1 VKDSDSLAPDR
12 IGRAAVLGAGV
23 MGAAIAAHLANV
35 GIPALLLDI
44 PPREGDDKDA
54 LVRAGLERARK
65 SKPASFSSSRA
76 PALVEVGN
84 FDDDLGR
91 LADCDWIVEAVVE
104 NLDIKRSLYERIA
117 PHVAPHALLTSNTSG
132 LSAAALSS
140 TLPELLRPR
149 FMVTHFFNPP
159 RYLKLL
165 ELVRGPDT
173 DDAVVDFF
181 AEFGDRV
188 LGKGVVH
195 AKDTPNFIANR
206 VGCFGI
212 FHVLQVMLDEGYT
225 VAEVDKLTG
234 RAIGRPGSA
243 TFRTADLVG
252 LDTLAHVAGNLYE
265 GLEHDPHRDLFDP
278 PDFMKK
284 LVAQGRLGE
293 KSGAGFYKKVKGA
306 DGKSE
311 ILMVDAATLEYV
323 PQGKVSFGALDMAK
337 NVEDLR
343 ERVHGLVRAQDR
355 AGAFLWKTFSATMR
369 YAAACIP
376 EIADDVVSVDRAMR
390 WGFGWELGP
399 FELWDAMGFRWACA
413 RMTEEGHELPP
424 LAKALHDAGSE
435 GFYREE
441 AGKHSFFA
449 GAGVAGITAPR
460 AADGFAPV
468 PTPPEYLVL
477 ADLKAAGRVVLE
489 SPDASLVDLGDG
501 VACLE
506 FHTKMNTVGPGIVDM
521 MERSLDEVEARWKG
535 LVIGNDAPQFSAGAN
550 LLLILNE
557 LDDDNADDVAWM
569 VERFQ
574 KANTRLRGSSRPVVA
589 APSGLT
595 LGGGCEM
602 VMGAD
607 AVVAS
612 LETYIG
618 LVEVGAGVVP
628 AGGGCKELVR
638 RADEAAPT
646 LPGTDL
652 FPYVRRIFE
661 TVGMGKV
668 ATSAHEAQEMGFLR
682 TTDRVVANRDRLL
695 HDAKMQVLAM
705 DAAGYRPPLPRT
717 DIRVA
722 GEPGLAALRV
732 GLDQME
738 RAGYISAYDKVVG
751 DALAWVLCGGEVSAS
766 SRVSEE
772 YLLELEKEAFM
783 RLCSETKTLERM
795 EYILK
800 TGKPLRN

>member
-1 VKDSDSLAPDR
+1 VKDLHAPDR
-12 IGRAAVLGAGV
+12 VGRAAVLGAGV

-35 GIPALLLDI
+35 GIPTLLLDI
-44 PPREGDDKDA
+44 PPRDGDDKDA

-76 PALVEVGN
+76 PGLVEVGN
-84 FDDDLGR
+84 FDDDLPR
-91 LADCDWIVEAVVE
+91 LSECDWIVEAVVE
-104 NLDIKRSLYERIA
+104 NLDIKRSLFEKIA

-132 LSAAALSS
+132 LSAAALSGA
-140 TLPELLRPR
+140 LPEELRAR

-165 ELVRGPDT
+165 ELVRGPAT
-173 DDAVVDFF
+173 DDSVVSFF
-181 AEFGDRV
+181 SDFGDRV
-188 LGKGVVH
+188 LGKGIVH

-212 FHVLQVMLDEGYT
+212 FHVLQLMLEEGYT

-252 LDTLAHVAGNLYE
+252 LDTLAHVAANLYE
-265 GLEHDPHRDLFDP
+265 GLPHDPHRDLFDP
-278 PDFMKK
+278 PDFMKR
-284 LVAQGRLGE
+284 LVDDGRLGE
-293 KSGAGFYKKVKGA
+293 KSGAGFYKKVRGA

-311 ILMVDAATLEYV
+311 ILMVDPSTLDYV
-323 PQGKVSFGALDMAK
+323 PQGKVSFGALEMAR
-337 NVEDLR
+337 NVEDLG
-343 ERVHGLVRAQDR
+343 ERIHGLVRAQDR
-355 AGAFLWKTFSATMR
+355 AGSFLWKTFSATMR

-376 EIADDVVSVDRAMR
+376 EISDDVVNVDRAMR

-399 FELWDAMGFRWACA
+399 FELWDAMGFRWACE
-413 RMTEEGHELPP
+413 RMTEEGHELPA
-424 LAKALHDAGSE
+424 LARTLYDEGGE
-435 GFYREE
+435 GFYREA
-441 AGKHSFFA
+441 AGKHTFFA
-449 GAGVAGITAPR
+449 GAGAEAS
-460 AADGFAPV
+460 ADADGFAPV
-468 PTPPEYLVL
+468 PTRPEYLVL
-477 ADLKAAGRVVLE
+477 ADLKAAGGVIIE

-506 FHTKMNTVGPGIVDM
+506 FRTKMNTVGPGIVDM
-521 MERSLDEVEARWKG
+521 MERSLDEVEARWQG

-557 LDDDNADDVAWM
+557 LDDDNAEDVAWI

-574 KANTRLRGSSRPVVA
+574 KANMRLRQCGRPVVS
-589 APSGLT
+589 APNGLT
-595 LGGGCEM
+595 LGGGCEITM
-602 VMGAD
+602 SGD

-618 LVEVGAGVVP
+618 LVEVGAGLVP
-628 AGGGCKELVR
+628 AGGGCKEMVR
-638 RADEAAPT
+638 RADEAAPR

-652 FPYVRRIFE
+652 FPYIRRIFE

-705 DAAGYRPPLPRT
+705 VEAGYRPTPPRA

-722 GEPGLAALRV
+722 GEPGLAALRI

-738 RAGYISAYDKVVG
+738 RAGYISAHDKVVG

-766 SRVSEE
+766 SLVSEE
-772 YLLELEKEAFM
+772 YLLDLEREAFM
-783 RLCSETKTLERM
+783 RLCSEPKTQERM

>member
-1 VKDSDSLAPDR
+1 MHAPDR
-12 IGRAAVLGAGV
+12 VGRAAVLGAGV

-35 GIPALLLDI
+35 GIPTLLLDI
-44 PPREGDDKDA
+44 PPRDGDDKNA
-54 LVRAGLERARK
+54 LVRSGLERARK
-65 SKPASFSSSRA
+65 SKPASFSSSRG
-76 PALVEVGN
+76 PSFVEVGN
-84 FDDDLGR
+84 FDDDLPR
-91 LADCDWIVEAVVE
+91 LAECDWIVEAVVE
-104 NLDIKRSLYERIA
+104 NLDIKRSLFEKIA

-132 LSAAALSS
+132 LSAAALSGA
-140 TLPELLRPR
+140 LPEELRPR

-173 DDAVVDFF
+173 DDGVVAFFSDFG
-181 AEFGDRV
+181 ERV
-188 LGKGVVH
+188 LGKGIVH

-212 FHVLQVMLDEGYT
+212 FHVLQLMLEEGYT

-252 LDTLAHVAGNLYE
+252 LDTLAHVAANLYE
-265 GLEHDPHRDLFDP
+265 GLSQDPHRDLFDP
-278 PDFMKK
+278 PDFMKR
-284 LVAQGRLGE
+284 LVDDGRLGQ
-293 KSGAGFYKKVKGA
+293 KSGAGFYKKVRGE

-311 ILMVDAATLEYV
+311 ILMVDPATLEYV
-323 PQGKVSFGALDMAK
+323 PQGKVSFGALEMAK
-337 NVEDLR
+337 NVGDLR
-343 ERVHGLVRAQDR
+343 ERIHGLVRAKDR
-355 AGAFLWKTFSATMR
+355 AGSFLWKTFSASMR
-369 YAAACIP
+369 YAAECIP
-376 EIADDVVSVDRAMR
+376 EISDDVVNVDRAMC

-399 FELWDAMGFRWACA
+399 FQLWDAMGFRWACE
-413 RMTEEGHELPP
+413 RMLDEGHELPE
-424 LAKALHDAGSE
+424 LARSLYDAGGES
-435 GFYREE
+435 FYRED
-441 AGKHSFFA
+441 AGKHAFFA
-449 GAGVAGITAPR
+449 GTGAAAP
-460 AADGFAPV
+460 ADDEGFAPV
-468 PTPPEYLVL
+468 PTRPEYLVL
-477 ADLKAAGRVVLE
+477 ADLKAAGGVILE

-521 MERSLDEVEARWKG
+521 MERSLDEVEARWQG
-535 LVIGNDAPQFSAGAN
+535 LVIGNDATQFSAGAN

-557 LDDDNADDVAWM
+557 LDDDNAEEVEWI

-574 KANTRLRGSSRPVVA
+574 KANMRLRRCSRPVVA
-589 APSGLT
+589 APNGLT
-595 LGGGCEM
+595 LGGGCEI
-602 VMGAD
+602 VMSGD

-618 LVEVGAGVVP
+618 LVEVGAGLVP
-628 AGGGCKELVR
+628 AGGGCKEMVR
-638 RADEAAPT
+638 RADEAAPR

-652 FPYVRRIFE
+652 FPYIRRIFE

-668 ATSAHEAQEMGFLR
+668 ATSAHEAQEMGFLSA
-682 TTDRVVANRDRLL
+682 TDRVVANRDRLL

-705 DAAGYRPPLPRT
+705 VEAGYRPTPPRA

-722 GEPGLAALRV
+722 GEPGLAALRI

-738 RAGYISAYDKVVG
+738 RAGYISAHDKVVG

-766 SRVSEE
+766 SLVSEE
-772 YLLELEKEAFM
+772 YLLDLEREAFM
-783 RLCSETKTLERM
+783 RLCSEPKTQERM

>member
-1 VKDSDSLAPDR
+1 
-12 IGRAAVLGAGV
+12 
-23 MGAAIAAHLANV
+23 M
-35 GIPALLLDI
+35 LLDI

-76 PALVEVGN
+76 PTLVEVGN
-84 FDDDLGR
+84 FEDDLPR
-91 LADCDWIVEAVVE
+91 LAECDWIVEAVVE
-104 NLDIKRSLYERIA
+104 NLDIKRSLYEKVA

-132 LSAAALSS
+132 LSAEALSGA
-140 TLPELLRPR
+140 LPEALRPR

-173 DDAVVDFF
+173 ADEVVAFF
-181 AEFGDRV
+181 EDFGDRV
-188 LGKGVVH
+188 LGKGIVH

-206 VGCFGI
+206 IGCFGI
-212 FHVLQVMLDEGYT
+212 FHVMRVMLDDGFT
-225 VAEVDKLTG
+225 LAEVDKLTG
-234 RAIGRPGSA
+234 KAIGRPGSA

-252 LDTLAHVAGNLYE
+252 LDTLAHVAANLFE
-265 GLEHDPHRDLFDP
+265 RLEQDPHRDLFDP
-278 PDFMKK
+278 PDFMKR
-284 LVAQGRLGE
+284 LVAEGRLGE
-293 KSGAGFYKKVKGA
+293 KSGEGFYKKVRGA

-311 ILMVDAATLEYV
+311 ILMVDPATLEYV
-323 PQGKVSFGALDMAK
+323 PQGKVSFGSLEMAK
-337 NVEDLR
+337 SVEDLR
-343 ERVHGLVRAQDR
+343 ERIHGLVRAEDR
-355 AGAFLWKTFSATMR
+355 AGAFLWKSFSATLR

-376 EIADDVVSVDRAMR
+376 EIADDIVNVDRAMR

-399 FELWDAMGFRWACA
+399 FELWDAMGFRWACE
-413 RMTEEGHELPP
+413 RMLEEGDAVPP
-424 LAKALHDAGSE
+424 LARALYDAGGE

-441 AGKHSFFA
+441 KGAHAFFV
-449 GAGVAGITAPR
+449 GGE
-460 AADGFAPV
+460 GFAPV
-468 PTPPEYLVL
+468 PTRPEYLVL
-477 ADLKAAGRVVLE
+477 ADLKAAGGVVLE

-506 FHTKMNTVGPGIVDM
+506 FHTKMNTVGPGIIDM
-521 MERSLDEVEARWKG
+521 MERSLDEVEAGWRG

-557 LDDDNADDVAWM
+557 LDDDNPEDVEWILG
-569 VERFQ
+569 RFQ
-574 KANTRLRGSSRPVVA
+574 HANLRMRQCSRPVVA
-589 APSGLT
+589 APAGLT
-595 LGGGCEM
+595 LGGGCE
-602 VMGAD
+602 VVLGAD

-638 RADEAAPT
+638 RADEAAPRA
-646 LPGTDL
+646 PDTDL
-652 FPYVRRIFE
+652 FPWIRRIFE

-682 TTDRVVANRDRLL
+682 ATDQVVANRDRLL
-695 HDAKMQVLAM
+695 HDAKMRVLAM
-705 DAAGYRPPLPRT
+705 SEAGYRPTPLRT
-717 DIRVA
+717 DIRVV
-722 GEPGLAALRV
+722 GEEGLAALRV

-738 RAGYISAYDKVVG
+738 RAGYISAHDKVVG
-751 DALAWVLCGGEVSAS
+751 DALAWVLCGGEVSSS

-783 RLCSETKTLERM
+783 RLCAEPKTLERM
-795 EYILK
+795 EYVLK

>member
-1 VKDSDSLAPDR
+1 MKDPLAPDR
-12 IGRAAVLGAGV
+12 VGRAAVLGAGV

-35 GIPALLLDI
+35 GVPTLLLDI
-44 PPREGDDKDA
+44 PPRDGDDKDA
-54 LVRAGLERARK
+54 LVRAGLERAKK

-76 PALVEVGN
+76 PTLVDVGN
-84 FDDDLGR
+84 FEEDLPR
-91 LADCDWIVEAVVE
+91 LAGCDWIVEAVVE
-104 NLDIKRSLYERIA
+104 SLDIKRALYAKVA

-132 LSAAALSS
+132 LSAAALSEA
-140 TLPELLRPR
+140 LPEALRPR

-173 DDAVVDFF
+173 RDDVVAFF
-181 AEFGDRV
+181 EDFGDRV
-188 LGKGVVH
+188 LGKGIVH

-212 FHVLQVMLDEGYT
+212 FHVMRTMTEDGYT

-234 RAIGRPGSA
+234 KAIGRPASA

-252 LDTLAHVAGNLYE
+252 LDTLAHVAGNLHE
-265 GLEHDPHRDLFDP
+265 RLTDDPYRDLFDP
-278 PDFMKK
+278 PDFVKR
-284 LVAQGRLGE
+284 LVAEGRLGE
-293 KSGAGFYKKVKGA
+293 KSGAGFYEKVRGA
-306 DGKSE
+306 DGQSE
-311 ILMVDAATLEYV
+311 ILMLDPATLEYV
-323 PQGKVSFGALDMAK
+323 PQGKVSFAALEMAR
-337 NVEDLR
+337 NVEDLG
-343 ERVHGLVRAQDR
+343 ERVHGLVRAGDR
-355 AGAFLWKTFSATMR
+355 AGAFLWKSFSATLR

-376 EIADDVVSVDRAMR
+376 EIADDIVNVDRAMR

-399 FELWDAMGFRWACA
+399 FELWDAMGFRWACE
-413 RMTEEGHELPP
+413 RMLAEGDALPP
-424 LAKALHDAGSE
+424 LARELYDAGGE

-441 AGKHSFFA
+441 KGTHAFFV
-449 GAGVAGITAPR
+449 GGG
-460 AADGFAPV
+460 DFAPV
-468 PTPPEYLVL
+468 PTREEHLVL
-477 ADLKAAGRVVLE
+477 TDLKAAGGVVLE
-489 SPDASLVDLGDG
+489 SPDATLVDLGDG

-506 FHTKMNTVGPGIVDM
+506 FHTKMNTVGPGILDM
-521 MERSLDEVEARWKG
+521 MERSLDEVEARWRG

-557 LDDDNADDVAWM
+557 LDDDNAEDVEWTLG
-569 VERFQ
+569 RFQ
-574 KANTRLRGSSRPVVA
+574 RVNQRLRMSSRPVVA
-589 APSGLT
+589 APAGLT
-595 LGGGCEM
+595 LGGGCEI
-602 VMGAD
+602 VLGAD

-638 RADEAAPT
+638 RADEAAPRA
-646 LPGTDL
+646 PDTDL
-652 FPYVRRIFE
+652 FPWIRRIFE

-682 TTDRVVANRDRLL
+682 TSDQVVANRDRLL
-695 HDAKMQVLAM
+695 HDAKMRVLAM
-705 DAAGYRPPLPRT
+705 AEAGYRPTPART
-717 DIRVA
+717 DIRVV
-722 GEPGLAALRV
+722 GEEGLAALRV

-738 RAGYISAYDKVVG
+738 RAGYISPYDKVVG
-751 DALAWVLCGGEVSAS
+751 DALAWVLCGGEVSPS

-783 RLCSETKTLERM
+783 RLCAQPKTLERM
-795 EYILK
+795 EALLK